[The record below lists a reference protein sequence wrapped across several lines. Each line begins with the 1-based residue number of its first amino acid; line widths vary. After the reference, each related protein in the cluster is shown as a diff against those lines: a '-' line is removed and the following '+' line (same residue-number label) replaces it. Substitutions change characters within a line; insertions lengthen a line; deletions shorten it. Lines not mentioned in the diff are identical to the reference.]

1 MSTERTRTARLVAL
15 VLALLLAYAGLM
27 VQVTSSIATA
37 GHGADVPI
45 SAGLRGP

>member
-1 MSTERTRTARLVAL
+1 MDTTRTRTARLVAL

-27 VQVTSSIATA
+27 VQITTSIAS
-37 GHGADVPI
+37 ADQGTDVQV